1 MPTTTPTLHAMN
13 VDGTNSTTKRKRSG
27 LSRREQ
33 CRANQQRYRNKQ
45 RNHQL
50 QLEKSVE
57 QLRQELDKLKWR
69 RRDLTSRERISHG
82 PWTIVAEVF
91 HLLETSF
98 RSPWRLAN
106 AEEMLKH
113 ADIRHSL
120 AFLRE
125 SFVDDVSMG
134 DLTGADAL
142 MEQLR
147 RYSLYF
153 GDPQI
158 KLNRIE
164 AVASGVMRA
173 TATLSV
179 TVTDFTLR
187 HVFPGLE
194 ESACRDEGGRRLWR
208 EQLVGARL
216 SCECSMN
223 FLFDQESG
231 RVVRLESCIDLME
244 SLTHVMESLEGVQG
258 VMRQTSLAPECVI
271 GESMGEIPSSN
282 TSEASTRR

>member
-1 MPTTTPTLHAMN
+1 MSHIEAN
-13 VDGTNSTTKRKRSG
+13 GKTKRKRSSV
-27 LSRREQ
+27 SRREQ

-50 QLEKSVE
+50 ELEQSVE
-57 QLRQELDKLKWR
+57 QLHQELDSLKWR

-98 RSPWRLAN
+98 RSPWRLTN
-106 AEEMLKH
+106 TEEMLKH

-125 SFVDDVSMG
+125 SFADDVSMG
-134 DLTGADAL
+134 DLTGADML

-153 GDPQI
+153 GDPQT

-187 HVFPGLE
+187 HVLPHLE
-194 ESACRDEGGRRLWR
+194 KPVGRGEEDEHQSLR
-208 EQLVGARL
+208 EKLMGARL
-216 SCECSMN
+216 TCECSMT
-223 FLFDQESG
+223 LLSDEQSG
-231 RVVRLESCIDLME
+231 RIVRLMASIDLLP
-244 SLTHVMESLEGVQG
+244 SLIRLLGGLENLSSVLDHAMFSQ
-258 VMRQTSLAPECVI
+258 ECVV
-271 GESMGEIPSSN
+271 GGNMDHQTADKLSSG
-282 TSEASTRR
+282 SFAE

>member
-1 MPTTTPTLHAMN
+1 MTPSYEDDTPASHIEAN
-13 VDGTNSTTKRKRSG
+13 GTTKRKHSG

-33 CRANQQRYRNKQ
+33 CRANQARYRNKQ

-187 HVFPGLE
+187 HVFPHLE
-194 ESACRDEGGRRLWR
+194 KPAARGEEDKQQPLR
-208 EQLVGARL
+208 EKLLGARL
-216 SCECSMN
+216 ASECSMT
-223 FLFDQESG
+223 FLFDEQSG
-231 RVVRLESCIDLME
+231 RAVRLRTSIDFLS
-244 SLTHVMESLEGVQG
+244 SLIRLFGDLKGASNVMNRALFTQ
-258 VMRQTSLAPECVI
+258 ECVVGDI
-271 GESMGEIPSSN
+271 MGHHPSNMLSLGIA
-282 TSEASTRR
+282 E